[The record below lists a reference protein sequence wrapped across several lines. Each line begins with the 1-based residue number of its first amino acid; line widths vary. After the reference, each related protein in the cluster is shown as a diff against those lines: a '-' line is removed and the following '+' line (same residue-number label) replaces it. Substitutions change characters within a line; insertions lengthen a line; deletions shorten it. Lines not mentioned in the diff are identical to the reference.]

1 MNAPRIAFFTAAMV
15 LTVPLAGFC
24 QSDAGTD
31 AGSDAAV
38 SDAGTRRVESN
49 PGLTNPAAAQTI
61 AALAR
66 QLGEAQLRAS
76 TCAAS
81 LAACQARTCPAAPSG
96 TCCQSEQA
104 GLLVVQTSVR
114 RLRRDIAALRAEI
127 REVRDIAVRADGTAN
142 DALTQARAAVAT
154 NAQQDTVL
162 QEHDGRINDAQATA
176 DGALALANSQQPI
189 LERNTRTAATA
200 LRGVNDTRVAH
211 NGLVRVVQEGFDRMI
226 PWIRLQAD
234 LGYTATSGEGGVY
247 AGGRLAVFWSPASSV
262 LVGLGGGTG
271 IFNARELMPLAWDGN
286 LLVGWKSQGDVQVL
300 GSIGY
305 RGIQLLADT
314 NLNGRNITSGD
325 HGGGF
330 HLRLDVQSPGRARF
344 GGFVDMTLGEFG
356 SAGRESGLVAFTF
369 GGSFAFDALYP
380 TEVVRR
386 AHELPILAPV
396 RVRRPRPRCDDE
408 NVDPEAP
415 CDEAP
420 TPTPAPSAN

>member
-1 MNAPRIAFFTAAMV
+1 MNASRIAFLFTAAMV

-31 AGSDAAV
+31 ARSDAAV
-38 SDAGTRRVESN
+38 SDGGTRRVES

-96 TCCQSEQA
+96 TCCQSEQTT
-104 GLLVVQTSVR
+104 LLVVQTNVR

-127 REVRDIAVRADGTAN
+127 REVRAIAVRADGTAN

-154 NAQQDTVL
+154 NAQQDATL
-162 QEHDGRINDAQATA
+162 QEHDGRINDAQETGDA
-176 DGALALANSQQPI
+176 ALALANSQQPI
-189 LERNTRTAATA
+189 IERTARTANTA

-211 NGLVRVVQEGFDRMI
+211 NGLVRVVQDGFNRMM
-226 PWIRLQAD
+226 PWIRAQGD
-234 LGYTATSGEGGVY
+234 LGFTLASGDGGLY
-247 AGGRLAVFWSPASSV
+247 AGGRLSIFWSPASNV
-262 LVGLGGGTG
+262 LVGLSGGAGV
-271 IFNARELMPLAWDGN
+271 FHARDLMPLAWDGN
-286 LLVGWKSQGDVQVL
+286 VLVGWKSDSDVQFLFSV
-300 GSIGY
+300 GY

-314 NLNGRNITSGD
+314 MVNDRTVTSGD
-325 HGGGF
+325 HGGGL
-330 HLRLDVQSPGRARF
+330 HLRGEVHSSGRFRF
-344 GGFVDMTLGEFG
+344 GGFLDATLGEFG
-356 SAGRESGLVAFTF
+356 SAGHESGFMALTLGGVVAF
-369 GGSFAFDALYP
+369 DLLHP
-380 TEVVRR
+380 TEITQR
-386 AHELPILAPV
+386 ANALPILAPV

-420 TPTPAPSAN
+420 TTPAPSAN

>member
-1 MNAPRIAFFTAAMV
+1 M
-15 LTVPLAGFC
+15 
-24 QSDAGTD
+24 
-31 AGSDAAV
+31 
-38 SDAGTRRVESN
+38 
-49 PGLTNPAAAQTI
+49 
-61 AALAR
+61 
-66 QLGEAQLRAS
+66 RAN

-81 LAACQARTCPAAPSG
+81 LAACQARTCPGILATS
-96 TCCQSEQA
+96 TCCQTQQQNVLA
-104 GLLVVQTSVR
+104 VQTE
-114 RLRRDIAALRAEI
+114 LRRFRHQLAVLRGEI
-127 REVRDIAVRADGTAN
+127 REVRGLAVAAQGTAN
-142 DALTQARAAVAT
+142 DALARAREAAT
-154 NAQQDTVL
+154 VNAQQDETL
-162 QEHDGRINDAQATA
+162 ELHDRRITTAQETGDAAL
-176 DGALALANSQQPI
+176 DLALSQQPV
-189 LERNTRTAATA
+189 LERTTRVANTA
-200 LRGVNDTRVAH
+200 LRGVNEDRVAH

-247 AGGRLAVFWSPASSV
+247 AGGRLGVFWSPASSV
-262 LVGLGGGTG
+262 LVGIGGGTG

-330 HLRLDVQSPGRARF
+330 HLRLDVQSPSRARF

-356 SAGRESGLVAFTF
+356 SAGREAGLVAFTF

-380 TEVVRR
+380 TEITRR
-386 AHELPILAPV
+386 ANELPILAPV

-408 NVDPEAP
+408 TIEVDAP

-420 TPTPAPSAN
+420 TTTPAPSAN